1 MKSIE
6 CGLSFSAFIPFWI
19 LPSNSREF
27 VISSVV
33 VVSESRL
40 DISDMS
46 SLLFP
51 NMHWVFFQML

>member
-6 CGLSFSAFIPFWI
+6 LGLSFSAFIPFWI

-33 VVSESRL
+33 VSESRL
-40 DISDMS
+40 DMFDMS

-51 NMHWVFFQML
+51 NMHWVFSQML